1 MISEDN
7 KTEAINKL
15 VRKRLISVEDAAL
28 YLGLSPRTI
37 YNGIAPKAKT
47 PFPIRPKRY
56 GKRRL
61 FDIKDLNA
69 WADSLPYT
77 EDEGGTE

>member
-1 MISEDN
+1 M
-7 KTEAINKL
+7 
-15 VRKRLISVEDAAL
+15 KRLLSVREAGQ

-37 YNGIAPKAKT
+37 YNGIAPGSKD

-61 FDIKDLNA
+61 FDVRDLDA
-69 WADSLPYT
+69 FADSLPT
-77 EDEGGTE
+77 GENKV